1 MTAALVQ
8 GILDRFL
15 RKYIKNVT
23 TEHAT
28 VLGGQLV
35 FKNVELRLDVLQVYY
50 LRITRR
56 YCINFQHSL
65 GGVILLQCTSE
76 MCVCSRNSASNVGTA
91 ARPRLYSFQIA
102 LSVCMNTKRESQCK
116 RAREI
121 ERGRNRTL
129 DRTSERKREEKT
141 KLKRRG
147 VRLWV

>member
-91 ARPRLYSFQIA
+91 ARPRLYSFQIR
-102 LSVCMNTKRESQCK
+102 SVCMHEHKKRQSMQTC
-116 RAREI
+116 
-121 ERGRNRTL
+121 
-129 DRTSERKREEKT
+129 ERKRERAQQNARQNE
-141 KLKRRG
+141 
-147 VRLWV
+147 